1 MALSSLMSFAT
12 LLYRKLRGAAPD
24 VRAIAHACIKDAQ
37 DSGMIPLGMRPE
49 AGRQAYVWLLF
60 DRTRLTLAERE
71 RYVRER
77 TPPGATS
84 HVIEA

>member
-49 AGRQAYVWLLF
+49 AGHQTYVWLLF

-71 RYVRER
+71 RYVREH
-77 TPPGATS
+77 TPSGVTS
-84 HVIEA
+84 RVIDA